1 MSMQHVALIAK
12 LLWRTRDCCAKVQ
25 AAVNYRDWGVEAGMD
40 QGWSPVHQAAALST
54 LGTQS
59 VTQPCLLNIWKHQ
72 PAACV
77 IKANPKVHRALVT
90 LTQACWEIELH
101 SVICCLCF
109 LSNSDTSAHTE
120 GRQVAAPILSTFKL
134 HQQVFPLFLKK
145 KKISCIYKASNHNS
159 SGDKTSC
166 RSETSE
172 EDEETEKRGK
182 KSIRR
187 LQIGQSTNYKKAK
200 TKYLSTQLH
209 MLHMMTRPHI

>member
-1 MSMQHVALIAK
+1 MVSRPSGCCTQHSGYTVCDSAIRGL
-12 LLWRTRDCCAKVQ
+12 
-25 AAVNYRDWGVEAGMD
+25 
-40 QGWSPVHQAAALST
+40 
-54 LGTQS
+54 
-59 VTQPCLLNIWKHQ
+59 PCLLNIWKHQ

-145 KKISCIYKASNHNS
+145 KKISYKASNHNS